1 MSEIDRATLLAGLAA
16 IAAEVERLAG
26 LIADEPGPIETSADA
41 FGAADLVDSA
51 IAAQRFGISKQVV
64 RRLCREHDDISRKV
78 AGRHR
83 VSLSALRRRL
93 RA

>member
-26 LIADEPGPIETSADA
+26 LIADEPGPVATSADTFDA
-41 FGAADLVDSA
+41 EGLVDSA

-64 RRLCREHDDISRKV
+64 RRLCREFPDIGHKV
-78 AGRHR
+78 VGRHR
-83 VSLSALRRRL
+83 VSLSALRRHL